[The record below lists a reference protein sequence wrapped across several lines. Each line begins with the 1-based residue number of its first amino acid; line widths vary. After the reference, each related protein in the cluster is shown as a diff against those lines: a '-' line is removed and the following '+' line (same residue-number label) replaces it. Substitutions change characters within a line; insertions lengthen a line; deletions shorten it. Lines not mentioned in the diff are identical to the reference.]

1 MLEAC
6 VDETIV
12 GRNEAVLIPAME
24 VDAVCVEEE
33 PVSEEKNVKRK
44 VPTTS
49 LYPSDNK
56 VRIIR
61 IK

>member
-33 PVSEEKNVKRK
+33 PVSEEKKM
-44 VPTTS
+44 
-49 LYPSDNK
+49 
-56 VRIIR
+56 
-61 IK
+61 